1 MAAPPARNGCPTR
14 GYRQPHGPAQRGGP
28 YGPRVETVAAPRTPQ
43 PGANDRGAAILASHD
58 SRRRA
63 PRDPEACA
71 STSAVPSGVSRGRS
85 GKGGRRG
92 LRQGRRARG
101 SLGLVL
107 SGAARWRPRK
117 RPRRRAEAGCGLRAG
132 RRGGAKPG
140 LGAGPAACARPGN
153 ELRGRPPRA
162 PLAAAAWDPAADPR
176 RHGGGPPGRAEDP
189 LCGREERR
197 CQGHRRP
204 AGRRP
209 RAAGEEARGG
219 RDGDVRRCSR
229 RRPPDRRAER
239 ALASRPFAWKPRA
252 RLARRRARGSSGP
265 RAARAGLEPH
275 VLRLGL
281 LGNSGRPPATCSRA
295 QDPSAP
301 PPSAS
306 GGRRRRRHEFGET
319 AAGAQRRGP
328 VRKIWEGGG
337 TESCS
342 GQSLSSTGAS

>member
-1 MAAPPARNGCPTR
+1 M
-14 GYRQPHGPAQRGGP
+14 
-28 YGPRVETVAAPRTPQ
+28 
-43 PGANDRGAAILASHD
+43 
-58 SRRRA
+58 
-63 PRDPEACA
+63 
-71 STSAVPSGVSRGRS
+71 
-85 GKGGRRG
+85 
-92 LRQGRRARG
+92 RQGRRARG

-252 RLARRRARGSSGP
+252 RLARRRARGSPVP
-265 RAARAGLEPH
+265 RAARAGMAGLPRRALEPRTPP
-275 VLRLGL
+275 LP
-281 LGNSGRPPATCSRA
+281 RPQR
-295 QDPSAP
+295 
-301 PPSAS
+301 
-306 GGRRRRRHEFGET
+306 RRRRRHEFGET